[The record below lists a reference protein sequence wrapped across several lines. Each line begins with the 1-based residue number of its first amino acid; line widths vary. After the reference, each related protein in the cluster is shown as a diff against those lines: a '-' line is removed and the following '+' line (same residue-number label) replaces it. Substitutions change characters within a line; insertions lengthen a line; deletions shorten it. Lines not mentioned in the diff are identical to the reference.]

1 MSLYTG
7 WTLTNLYF
15 LGYSIVVITGDSKS
29 LELGSNPGTPT
40 MIELNNKAGVFRL
53 TFADNKEYIVTA
65 MNMQKKFKKLSG
77 FLKDK
82 ELINVSVE
90 EEFDSITD
98 KELSNLEE
106 YYIKKYNTEE
116 PNGYNKAFTKAKP
129 KPKEED
135 NFICYKRFYF
145 YQKGKETYLV
155 SAQYYP
161 NDCPYFNL
169 NGHTLKELIED
180 EEIYMSDNEEIIK
193 QILWKHLK
201 QD

>member
-1 MSLYTG
+1 M
-7 WTLTNLYF
+7 
-15 LGYSIVVITGDSKS
+15 GYSIVVITGDSKS

-40 MIELNNKAGVFRL
+40 MIELNNKAGVFKL
-53 TFADNKEYIVTA
+53 TFADNKEYVVTA

-116 PNGYNKAFTKAKP
+116 PNGYNKAFTKAQP

-135 NFICYKRFYF
+135 NFISYKRFYF
-145 YQKGKETYLV
+145 YQKGRESYLV
-155 SAQYYP
+155 SPQYYP
-161 NDCPYFNL
+161 SDCPYFNL
-169 NGHTLKELIED
+169 NGYTLKELIE
-180 EEIYMSDNEEIIK
+180 EGEIYMSDNEETIK